1 MMCYEWEGV
10 KPDIVTIGKALSGGF
25 LPSSAAL
32 ANDNVMLTIKPG
44 EHGSTFGGNPLSS
57 VVSQRAVEVIIEE
70 KMVDNSLKMGELFL
84 KELAPLKNY
93 DIVKSTRGRGLFCS
107 VELHSGI
114 KYDGNDLA
122 HHLMTKRLA
131 TKATHGTTIR
141 LAPALVINEE

>member
-70 KMVDNSLKMGELFL
+70 KMVENSLKMGELFL